1 MCIMHLKDMT
11 INELITVDYACDCGR
26 HHHMAI
32 DHLAVGKGAVNKL
45 PEFLAEQKMKD
56 GTPLTKEDKI
66 FVVADVHT
74 WYVNG
79 EKVYNMV
86 KELGYPVEYY
96 IMPHEE
102 MHTTEVYIG
111 ELDEHMPQDVKLPL
125 ACGSGTI
132 NDLTR
137 MVSFKREIPYYII
150 GTAPSMDGFAT
161 DVAPATIKGLKCSL
175 PAHCASGIIGDT
187 DFLSTAPDK
196 MVAAGIG
203 DIIAKYIAINDWKL
217 SHIIN
222 DEYFCEE
229 VSELMLQSTDKVANS
244 VDGLVSGDPEAYTYL
259 MECLVL
265 IGIAMGYVNNSR
277 PGSGA
282 EHSMGHVLEMKC
294 ALKGLYGELHGT
306 SVGMAT
312 CVMAKMYE
320 KFLTLDIDYDKARAH
335 ADAFDYDAWV
345 AEVNRVF
352 GSSAPQILKVFEK
365 AGQHKPEN
373 VRRRIDRIEQN
384 EAQIRAILT
393 ETVEKAK
400 KAPEYIGAMHGMITP
415 KDYKVF
421 SKEEFRDILTYT
433 KEQRDRYAG
442 LQFFYDLGVLD
453 ELVDYI
459 IDLYYD

>member
-1 MCIMHLKDMT
+1 MGLADLTMK
-11 INELITVDYACDCGR
+11 ELITVDYNCGCGR

-32 DHLAVGKGAVNKL
+32 DHLAVGKGAVQKL
-45 PEFLAEQKMKD
+45 PEFLADQKMKD

-66 FVVADVHT
+66 YVVADVHT
-74 WYVNG
+74 WKVAG
-79 EKVYNMV
+79 EKVYQMV
-86 KELGYPVEYY
+86 KEEGYPVEYY
-96 IMPHEE
+96 IFPHEE
-102 MHTTEVYIG
+102 MHTNEIFIG
-111 ELDEHMPQDVKLPL
+111 ELDDAMPKDVKLPL
-125 ACGSGTI
+125 AVGSGTI

-137 MVSFKREIPYYII
+137 MVSFQREIPYYII

-187 DFLSTAPDK
+187 DFLSTAPDY

-217 SHIIN
+217 SKIIN
-222 DEYFCEE
+222 GEYFCEE
-229 VSELMLQSTDKVANS
+229 VSELMLKSTDKVAAS
-244 VDGLVSGDPEAYTYL
+244 VNGLVSGDPEAYQYL

-312 CVMAKMYE
+312 CVMTEMYQ
-320 KFLTLDIDYDKARAH
+320 KFLTLDIDYDKARRH
-335 ADAFDYDAWV
+335 AEAFDYDQWAK
-345 AEVNRVF
+345 EIQRVF
-352 GSSAPQILKVFEK
+352 GTSSDAIFKVYEK
-365 AGQHKPEN
+365 AHQSDPDVVKA
-373 VRRRIDRIEQN
+373 RIDMIEKH
-384 EAQIRAILT
+384 EKEIREVLT
-393 ETVEKAK
+393 ETVQKAA
-400 KAPEYIGAMHGMITP
+400 KAPEYIGAMNGMTSP
-415 KDYKVF
+415 KEYKAF
-421 SKEEFRDILTYT
+421 SKEEFRDILLYT

-442 LQFFYDLGVLD
+442 LQFFYDLGVLE
-453 ELVDYI
+453 ELTDYI
-459 IDLYYD
+459 IDKYYG

>member
-1 MCIMHLKDMT
+1 MSLSDLSME
-11 INELITVDYACDCGR
+11 ELVTVDYACSCGR

-32 DHLAVGKGAVNKL
+32 DHLAVGKGVVKKL
-45 PEFLAEQKMKD
+45 PEFLGDQKLGEGQK
-56 GTPLTKEDKI
+56 LTKKDKV
-66 FVVADVHT
+66 FVVADIHT
-74 WYVNG
+74 WKVAG
-79 EKVYNMV
+79 EMVYQMLL
-86 KELGYPVEYY
+86 EEGYPTEYY
-96 IMPHEE
+96 IFPHEE
-102 MHTTEVYIG
+102 MHTNEIFIG
-111 ELDEHMPQDVKLPL
+111 ELDEAMPKDVKLPI
-125 ACGSGTI
+125 AVGSGTI

-137 MVSFKREIPYYII
+137 MVSYQRGIPYYII

-187 DFLSTAPDK
+187 DLLSTAPDK

-203 DIIAKYIAINDWKL
+203 DIIAKYIAINDWRL

-222 DEYFCEE
+222 DEYYCED
-229 VSELMLQSTDKVANS
+229 VAALMLKSTDKVAGS
-244 VDGLVSGDPEAYTYL
+244 VDGLVSGDSNAYQYL

-312 CVMAKMYE
+312 CVMTEMYK
-320 KFLTLDIDYDKARAH
+320 KFLTMDIDYDKARKH
-335 ADAFDYDAWV
+335 ADTFDYDKW
-345 AEVNRVF
+345 AEEIRRVF
-352 GSSAPQILKVFEK
+352 GTSADSIFKVYEK
-365 AGQHKPEN
+365 AHQSDPDVVK
-373 VRRRIDRIEQN
+373 RRIDKIE
-384 EAQIRAILT
+384 EKEEEILGVIR
-393 ETVEKAK
+393 ETVKKAEKA
-400 KAPEYIGAMHGMITP
+400 ADYIGAMNGMTSP
-415 KDYKVF
+415 KEYKVF
-421 SKEEFRDILTYT
+421 TKEEFRDILYYT

-453 ELVDYI
+453 ELTDYI
-459 IDLYYD
+459 IDKYYN

>member
-1 MCIMHLKDMT
+1 MKLCEMSV
-11 INELITVDYACDCGR
+11 NELITVDYACQCGR
-26 HHHMAI
+26 HHHMEI
-32 DHLAVGKGAVNKL
+32 EHLAIGKGAVKEL
-45 PEFLAEQKMKD
+45 LGFLGSQKTKK
-56 GTPLTKEDKI
+56 GSLLTKEDKI
-66 FVVADVHT
+66 YIVADIHT
-74 WYVNG
+74 WPVAG
-79 EKVYNMV
+79 EKVFQMI
-86 KELGYPVEYY
+86 KEAGYPVESY
-96 IMPHEE
+96 IFPHEE
-102 MHTTEVYIG
+102 MHTNEIFIG
-111 ELDEHMPQDVKLPL
+111 ELEKVMPMDVRLPI
-125 ACGSGTI
+125 AVGSGTI
-132 NDLTR
+132 NDLVR

-161 DVAPATIKGLKCSL
+161 DVAPATIRGLKCSL

-203 DIIAKYIAINDWKL
+203 DIIAKYIAINDWRL

-222 DEYFCEE
+222 GEYYCEE
-229 VSELMLQSTDKVANS
+229 VAQLMLNSTDKVANS
-244 VDGLVSGDPEAYTYL
+244 VDGLVSGDPDAYRYL

-282 EHSMGHVLEMKC
+282 EHSMGHVMEMKC

-312 CVMAKMYE
+312 CVMTEMYK
-320 KFLTLDIDYDKARAH
+320 KFLTMDIDYEKARRH
-335 ADAFDYDAWV
+335 ADSFDYDVW
-345 AEVNRVF
+345 AEEVRRIF
-352 GSSAPQILKVFEK
+352 GKSADSIFKVYEKAQQSNPNVVKKRIDKIEEHEDEIYEVIRETVRKAEKAPQ
-365 AGQHKPEN
+365 
-373 VRRRIDRIEQN
+373 
-384 EAQIRAILT
+384 
-393 ETVEKAK
+393 
-400 KAPEYIGAMHGMITP
+400 YIGAMHGMITP

-453 ELVDYI
+453 ELVDYVI
-459 IDLYYD
+459 EKYYG

>member
-1 MCIMHLKDMT
+1 MRLADLT
-11 INELITVDYACDCGR
+11 INELITIDYACECGR

-32 DHLAVGKGAVNKL
+32 DHLAIGKGVVDKL
-45 PEFLAEQKMKD
+45 PEFLADQKMGD

-66 FVVADVHT
+66 YIVADIHT
-74 WYVNG
+74 WKVAG
-79 EKVYNMV
+79 ERVYQMV
-86 KELGYPVEYY
+86 KDLGYPTEYY
-96 IMPHEE
+96 IYPHEE
-102 MHTTEVYIG
+102 MHTNEIFIG
-111 ELDEHMPQDVKLPL
+111 ELEDAMPKDVKLPI
-125 ACGSGTI
+125 AVGSGTL

-137 MVSFKREIPYYII
+137 LVSFNRGLPYYII
-150 GTAPSMDGFAT
+150 GTAPSMDGYAS

-187 DFLSTAPDK
+187 DLLSTAPDR
-196 MVAAGIG
+196 MIAAGIG
-203 DIIAKYIAINDWKL
+203 DIIAKYIAINDWRL
-217 SHIIN
+217 SWIIN
-222 DEYFCEE
+222 DEYYCEN
-229 VSELMLQSTDKVANS
+229 VAELMLNSTDKVAGS
-244 VDGLVSGDPEAYTYL
+244 VDGLVNGDPNAYQYL

-312 CVMAKMYE
+312 CVMADMYE

-335 ADAFDYDAWV
+335 ADSFDYDAW
-345 AEVNRVF
+345 AEEIRRVF
-352 GSSAPQILKVFEK
+352 GRSSDQIFKVYEK
-365 AGQHKPEN
+365 ARQSDPEV
-373 VRRRIDRIEQN
+373 VRRRIDRIEAN
-384 EAQIRAILT
+384 EEQILSIIR
-393 ETVEKAK
+393 ETVEKAR
-400 KAPEYIGAMHGMITP
+400 KAPEYIGAMHGMTSP
-415 KDYKVF
+415 REYKVF
-421 SKEEFRDILTYT
+421 TKDEFRDILTYT

-459 IDLYYD
+459 IDKYYD

>member
-1 MCIMHLKDMT
+1 MKLCDMS
-11 INELITVDYACDCGR
+11 IGELITVDYNCNCGR

-32 DHLAVGKGAVNKL
+32 DHLAIGKGAIQKL
-45 PEFLAEQKMKD
+45 PEFLADQKRGD
-56 GTPLTKEDKI
+56 GQPLTKEDKI
-66 FVVADVHT
+66 YVVADIHT
-74 WYVNG
+74 WPVAG
-79 EKVYNMV
+79 EFVYQMV
-86 KELGYPVEYY
+86 KNAGYPVEYY
-96 IMPHEE
+96 IFPHEE
-102 MHTTEVYIG
+102 MHTNEIFIG
-111 ELDEHMPQDVKLPL
+111 ELDEAMPKDVVLPL
-125 ACGSGTI
+125 AVGSGTI

-137 MVSFKREIPYYII
+137 MVSFQRKIPYYII

-187 DFLSTAPDK
+187 DFLSTAPAK

-203 DIIAKYIAINDWKL
+203 DIIAKYIAINDWRL
-217 SHIIN
+217 SYIIN
-222 DEYFCEE
+222 GEYYCEE
-229 VSELMLQSTDKVANS
+229 VAELMLKSTDKVANS
-244 VDGLVSGDPEAYTYL
+244 VDGLVSGDPNAYQYL

-312 CVMAKMYE
+312 CVMVEMYK
-320 KFLTLDIDYDKARAH
+320 KFLTLDIDYDKARKH
-335 ADAFDYDAWV
+335 AEAFSYDEWAK
-345 AEVNRVF
+345 EIRRVF
-352 GSSAPQILKVFEK
+352 GTSADSIFKVYEK
-365 AGQHKPEN
+365 AKQSDPDVVK
-373 VRRRIDRIEQN
+373 RRIDMIEKN
-384 EAQIRAILT
+384 EKEIRSIIE
-393 ETVEKAK
+393 ETVRKAE

-421 SKEEFRDILTYT
+421 SKDEFRDILTYT

-453 ELVDYI
+453 ELVDHI
-459 IDLYYD
+459 MEKYYN

>member
-1 MCIMHLKDMT
+1 MGLADLTMK
-11 INELITVDYACDCGR
+11 ELITVDYNCGCGR

-32 DHLAVGKGAVNKL
+32 DHLAVGKGAVQKL
-45 PEFLAEQKMKD
+45 PEFLEDQKMKD

-66 FVVADVHT
+66 YVVADVHT
-74 WYVNG
+74 WKVAG
-79 EKVYNMV
+79 EKVYQMV
-86 KELGYPVEYY
+86 KEEGYPVEYY
-96 IMPHEE
+96 IFPHEE
-102 MHTTEVYIG
+102 MHTNEIFIG
-111 ELDEHMPQDVKLPL
+111 ELEDAMPKDVKLPL
-125 ACGSGTI
+125 AVGSGTI

-137 MVSFKREIPYYII
+137 MVSFQREIPYYII

-187 DFLSTAPDK
+187 DFLSTAPDY

-217 SHIIN
+217 SKIIN
-222 DEYFCEE
+222 GEYFCEE
-229 VSELMLQSTDKVANS
+229 VSELMLKSTDKVAAS
-244 VDGLVSGDPEAYTYL
+244 VNGLVSGDPEAYQYL

-312 CVMAKMYE
+312 CVMTEMYQ
-320 KFLTLDIDYDKARAH
+320 KFLTLDIDYDKARRH
-335 ADAFDYDAWV
+335 AEAFDYNQWAK
-345 AEVNRVF
+345 EIERVF
-352 GSSAPQILKVFEK
+352 GASSDAIFKVYEK
-365 AGQHKPEN
+365 AHQSDPDVVKA
-373 VRRRIDRIEQN
+373 RIDIIEKH
-384 EAQIRAILT
+384 EKEIREVLT
-393 ETVEKAK
+393 ETVRKAA
-400 KAPEYIGAMHGMITP
+400 KAPEYIGAMNGMTSP
-415 KDYKVF
+415 KEYKVF
-421 SKEEFRDILTYT
+421 SKEEFRDILLYT

-442 LQFFYDLGVLD
+442 LQFFYDLGVLE
-453 ELVDYI
+453 ELTDYI
-459 IDLYYD
+459 IDKYYD

>member
-1 MCIMHLKDMT
+1 MKLKDMS
-11 INELITVDYACDCGR
+11 INELLTVDHNCSCGQ

-32 DHLAVGKGAVNKL
+32 DHLAIGKGTVNKL
-45 PEFLAEQKMKD
+45 PEFLADQKLAD
-56 GTPLTKEDKI
+56 GTPLTKNDKI
-66 FVVADVHT
+66 CVVADIHT
-74 WYVNG
+74 WPVAG
-79 EKVYNMV
+79 EQVYNLV
-86 KELGYPVEYY
+86 KASGYPVTSY
-96 IMPHEE
+96 IFQHEI
-102 MHTTEVYIG
+102 MHTTEVFID
-111 ELDEHMPQDVKLPL
+111 ELENAMPKDVSLPL
-125 ACGSGTI
+125 AVGSGTI

-137 MVSFKREIPYYII
+137 MVSFHRNIPYYII

-203 DIIAKYIAINDWKL
+203 DIIAKYIAINDWRL
-217 SHIIN
+217 SYLIN
-222 DEYFCEE
+222 DEYYCEE
-229 VSELMLQSTDKVANS
+229 VAELMLNSTNKVANS
-244 VDGLVSGDPEAYTYL
+244 VNGLVNGESNAYQYL

-282 EHSMGHVLEMKC
+282 EHSMGHVLEMKA
-294 ALKGLYGELHGT
+294 ALKGKYGELHGT

-312 CVMAKMYE
+312 CVIAEMYK

-335 ADAFDYDAWV
+335 AEQFDYDNWAD
-345 AEVNRVF
+345 EIRRVF
-352 GSSAPQILKVFEK
+352 GTSADQIFKVYEK
-365 AGQHKPEN
+365 AQQSDPAN
-373 VRRRIDRIEQN
+373 VKRRIDRIEAN
-384 EAQIRAILT
+384 ENQIRAIIM
-393 ETVEKAK
+393 ETVQKVE
-400 KAPEYIGAMHGMITP
+400 KAPEYIGAMHGMTSP
-415 KDYKVF
+415 KQYTLF
-421 SKEEFRDILTYT
+421 SKDEFRDILSYT

-459 IDLYYD
+459 IDKYYD